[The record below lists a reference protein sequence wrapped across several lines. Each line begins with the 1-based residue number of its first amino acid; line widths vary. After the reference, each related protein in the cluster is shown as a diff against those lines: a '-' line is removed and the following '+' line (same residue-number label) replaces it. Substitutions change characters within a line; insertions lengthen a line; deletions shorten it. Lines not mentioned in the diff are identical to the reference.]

1 MRKIMRKETIKTMKK
16 DHEKRLHRMKKVKK
30 DHAHKNID
38 TDSAPYIIARVSPEC
53 VNNGKSVTDI
63 TQTHTTHQEEEV
75 VQLAK
80 LRISILHQS

>member
-38 TDSAPYIIARVSPEC
+38 TDSAPNYIT
-53 VNNGKSVTDI
+53 K
-63 TQTHTTHQEEEV
+63 
-75 VQLAK
+75 
-80 LRISILHQS
+80 